1 MSLGRLAFY
10 CAVIGGWS
18 AFFAWMVCEFLF
30 LRSGGDAKWQMVVCS
45 TAIVGG
51 AIGAGLNAVAGMSN
65 GGVFQS
71 ILRLGPGFVGGG
83 IGGAVGGLLGNLLF
97 AVFGIPRVI
106 GWIIMGLGIGV
117 VEGLYERS
125 PSKIRN
131 GLIGGGLGGLAG
143 GVLFDVLP
151 SMIQSGSGMSSR
163 ATGFVILGLC
173 IGAMIGLVQVA
184 LRDAWLTVVDGY
196 RVGRQLILS
205 SPVTVLGRGDHLRLP
220 FVGGS
225 NADLESEHL
234 SIERRPT
241 GIFFLRDLSSRLGSF
256 VNNVPVRGE
265 VDLNDGDTIKLGVN
279 LVRFN
284 LRHRRAGSEQNPT
297 QPQIR
302 PAATVLP
309 PPPPVRQAAPPP
321 PPPIRAIPHG
331 QVSSPVPAS
340 GGTSTGGSP
349 SVAIPATSATAAGPI
364 ARNEPPTKPTL
375 PPPAARPTLT
385 SPPPPVPSPT
395 RPVPTPPAAGAQPA
409 GFKLP
414 PPPPIKKN

>member
-65 GGVFQS
+65 GGVYQS
-71 ILRLGPGFVGGG
+71 IQRLGPGFIGGG

-173 IGAMIGLVQVA
+173 IGTMIGLVQVA

-205 SPVTVLGRGDHLRLP
+205 SPVTVLGRGDHLKLP

-225 NADLESEHL
+225 NAELEREHL
-234 SIERRPT
+234 SIERRPS
-241 GIFFLRDLSSRLGSF
+241 GAFFVRDLSSKLGTL
-256 VNNVPVRGE
+256 VNSVPIRGE
-265 VDLNDGDTIKLGVN
+265 VDLNDGDTIKLGSN

-284 LRHRRAGSEQNPT
+284 LRRAGSQPNPT
-297 QPQIR
+297 QPQAR
-302 PAATVLP
+302 PAGTALP
-309 PPPPVRQAAPPP
+309 PPPPVRQAVPPP
-321 PPPIRAIPHG
+321 PPPIRTAAPG
-331 QVSSPVPAS
+331 QAPNPPVAS
-340 GGTSTGGSP
+340 GGISTGGSP
-349 SVAIPATSATAAGPI
+349 GATVPATGAATGGQI
-364 ARNEPPTKPTL
+364 AKTEPPSRPT
-375 PPPAARPTLT
+375 PPPPPPPRPTLT
-385 SPPPPVPSPT
+385 APPPP
-395 RPVPTPPAAGAQPA
+395 RPTPLPPAATPSAGAQPT

-414 PPPPIKKN
+414 PPPPIRKN